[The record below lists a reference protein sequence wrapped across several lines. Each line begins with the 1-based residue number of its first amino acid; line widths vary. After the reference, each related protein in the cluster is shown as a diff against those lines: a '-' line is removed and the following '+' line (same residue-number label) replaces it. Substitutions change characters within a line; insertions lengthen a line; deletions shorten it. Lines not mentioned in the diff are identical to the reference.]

1 MDNIQHSKSNIQN
14 FSEFYH
20 KKTGLTVGVNKVLFS
35 EQTPYQKVEVFETD
49 TWGNLM
55 TIDGMVML
63 SEKDEFVY
71 HEMLAHVGMFAHPN
85 PEKVLIIGGGDGGTA
100 REVLRH
106 PSVKKVD
113 MVEIDE
119 AVVRASKEFLPEVGA
134 WDDPRL
140 SVLFEDGIAFVKN
153 AEAEYDVV
161 IIDGSDPVGPAEGL
175 FEKEFFEFCFS
186 ALKENGI
193 LTGQTESPWVEEY
206 HSSIKQVFDA
216 LRHVFTHSYMYLGFI
231 PLYPAGMWSF
241 AFASK
246 GIRPDEEGVQN
257 RIQSGMK
264 EFGEQLKYYNEAVHQ
279 GSFALPN
286 FVADIIR

>member
-1 MDNIQHSKSNIQN
+1 MALQYN
-14 FSEFYH
+14 EFYH
-20 KKTGLTVGVNKVLFS
+20 ERTGLTIGLKRLLFS
-35 EQTPYQKVEVFETD
+35 EQTDYQLVEVYETD

-71 HEMLAHVGMFAHPN
+71 HEMLSHPVMFAHPN

-100 REVLRH
+100 REVMKH
-106 PSVKKVD
+106 TSVKHVD

-119 AVVRASKEFLPEVGA
+119 AVVRASKQFLPEVGA

-140 SVLFEDGIAFVKN
+140 HVRFEDGIAFVKN
-153 AEAEYDVV
+153 ATAEYDVI

-175 FEKEFFEFCFS
+175 FEKDFYKFCFD
-186 ALKENGI
+186 ALKNDGV
-193 LTGQTESPWVEEY
+193 LAAQTESPWVTEY
-206 HSSIKQVFDA
+206 HPSIKKVFDA
-216 LRHVFTHSYMYLGFI
+216 LNQVFSKSAMYLGYI

-246 GIRPDEEGVQN
+246 GIAPQDEAVLQRVEKGLA
-257 RIQSGMK
+257 S
-264 EFGEQLKYYNEAVHQ
+264 FGNGLKYYNKDVHQ
-279 GSFALPN
+279 GAFALPN
-286 FVADIIR
+286 FVAAIIR

>member
-1 MDNIQHSKSNIQN
+1 MGGTKNSQLNTKNYT
-14 FSEFYH
+14 EYYH

-71 HEMLAHVGMFAHPN
+71 HEMLAHVAMFAHPN

-119 AVVRASKEFLPEVGA
+119 AVVRASKEFLPNVGA
-134 WDDPRL
+134 WGDPRL
-140 SVLFEDGIAFVKN
+140 NVLFEDGIAFVK
-153 AEAEYDVV
+153 AADAEYDVV

-175 FEKEFFEFCFS
+175 FEKDFFEYCYF
-186 ALKENGI
+186 ALKDEGI
-193 LTGQTESPWVEEY
+193 LTGQTESPWVQDY

-216 LRHVFTHSYMYLGFI
+216 
-231 PLYPAGMWSF
+231 
-241 AFASK
+241 
-246 GIRPDEEGVQN
+246 
-257 RIQSGMK
+257 
-264 EFGEQLKYYNEAVHQ
+264 
-279 GSFALPN
+279 
-286 FVADIIR
+286 